1 MMYNKFKNN
10 EIVMVTGFGKEN
22 GTYYEKK
29 IAKVICRDPFFLDYN
44 VRFKDGTTDWVDVD
58 CLEKLEG
65 EN

>member
-44 VRFKDGTTDWVDVD
+44 VRFKDGKRIGLT
-58 CLEKLEG
+58 
-65 EN
+65 

>member
-29 IAKVICRDPFFLDYN
+29 IAKSDLS
-44 VRFKDGTTDWVDVD
+44 
-58 CLEKLEG
+58 
-65 EN
+65 